1 MKERLEKIEKEL
13 LKKKTEC
20 DMIKK
25 DISATEEYIENMKN
39 KLSDIE
45 EAQKILQKTAK
56 ELQNRLSIK
65 INEFVTYT
73 LEQVFGENVYKFNME
88 FVEKR
93 GKTEVEMYLTSSNDG
108 RVDLKNLNDIRGGG
122 GVLDIVA
129 LALRI
134 AMWSLQPNK
143 SNTFIFDQP
152 FTNVSAD
159 VLPRVADLLQEL
171 SERMGLQFIIINHL
185 EQFHN
190 DEFKEITIRLE
201 EGVSKVI

>member
-1 MKERLEKIEKEL
+1 MKERLDKINREL
-13 LKKKTEC
+13 VRKQTER
-20 DMIKK
+20 DIIKK
-25 DISATEEYIENMKN
+25 DIKETEDYIESMKS

-45 EAQKILQKTAK
+45 EAQKLLQKTAK
-56 ELQNRLSIK
+56 DLQNRLSIK

-73 LEQVFGENVYKFNME
+73 LEQVFGSGVYEFHME

-108 RVDLKNLNDIRGGG
+108 RVDLKDPNNIRGGG
-122 GVLDIVA
+122 GCLDIVA

-134 AMWSLQPNK
+134 AMWSLQPK
-143 SNTFIFDQP
+143 RTNTFIYDQP

-185 EQFHN
+185 VQFHN

-201 EGVSKVI
+201 EGVSKVV